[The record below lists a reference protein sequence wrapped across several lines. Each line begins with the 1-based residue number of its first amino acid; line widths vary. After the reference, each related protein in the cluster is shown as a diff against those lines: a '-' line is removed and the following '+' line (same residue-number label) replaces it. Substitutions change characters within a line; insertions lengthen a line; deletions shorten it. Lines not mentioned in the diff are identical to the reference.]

1 MIVPD
6 GGVSKHFFLCLF
18 TQYNGAMRYR
28 IHRMKEPAREA
39 FRSAAHTSAPAVA
52 KLKDYE
58 LSGEIEAENAYAAWS
73 ALRETAHPL
82 QTGDILEDE
91 AGALHIAKFIGF
103 EPAQWWVPEPKVP
116 APIASGVA
124 PEHQQPG

>member
-1 MIVPD
+1 LIVPD
-6 GGVSKHFFLCLF
+6 GRTSKHFFLRLF

-52 KLKDYE
+52 KAKDYE
-58 LSGEIEAENAYAAWS
+58 LSGEIEAENAYATWV
-73 ALRETAHPL
+73 ALRETERPL

-91 AGALHIAKFIGF
+91 AGVLHIAKFIGF
-103 EPAQWWVPEPKVP
+103 EPAQWWVPEPKPPVT
-116 APIASGVA
+116 AASGGT
-124 PEHQQPG
+124 PENQQSS

>member
-1 MIVPD
+1 MAGI
-6 GGVSKHFFLCLF
+6 SKHFFLCLF
-18 TQYNGAMRYR
+18 TPYNGAMRYR

-52 KLKDYE
+52 KPKDYE
-58 LSGEIEAENAYAAWS
+58 LSEETEAKNAYAAWV
-73 ALRETAHPL
+73 ALRETEHPL

-91 AGALHIAKFIGF
+91 TGALYIAKFIGF

-116 APIASGVA
+116 VTMTSSGE
-124 PEHQQPG
+124 PEIQQRT